1 MKVITLNEIMETLT
15 IVKVEQ
21 FTVVTPEADP
31 ATTTAMGEECYQDRN
46 RNSNRFLFY

>member
-46 RNSNRFLFY
+46 RNNNHFLFY